1 MKLSKNL
8 KIFALVTRIHDEI
21 EIVNANISL
30 SQLIDQIVSISNNE
44 IDLHILLSINFKFI
58 KTELMFKGEKIV
70 AKVYFDNF
78 QFFNLIEIVDP
89 LTNMTLKNAHEIK
102 DEIINQIREITY
114 ENLLERAKLKWK
126 LNSLNKK
133 ELSQFYNDFD

>member
-44 IDLHILLSINFKFI
+44 IDLHILFSINFKFI
-58 KTELMFKGEKIV
+58 ETELMFKGEKIV

-133 ELSQFYNDFD
+133 ELSQFYNDLD